1 MPTTAYRLGV
11 EPNPN
16 MVFRKAQITCFLR
29 ILILNKYFKKY
40 LYSGTRKTS
49 YQKAAFLHETAVHAQ
64 MSE

>member
-1 MPTTAYRLGV
+1 MLGV

-16 MVFRKAQITCFLR
+16 TVFGKAQIMCFLR
-29 ILILNKYFKKY
+29 ILISNKYFKKY

-49 YQKAAFLHETAVHAQ
+49 YQKAVFPHETAVHAR